1 MTDYAEEKAK
11 REQKERADRLK
22 TEPTEKYNYLAA
34 AEMSMEDNYDMI
46 DGIPNNGF
54 DYKPSIIEQ
63 LRRFKPKTPDLTGK
77 PGTAAGRDEL
87 TL

>member
-1 MTDYAEEKAK
+1 MTNYAEEKAR

-22 TEPTEKYNYLAA
+22 AEPTEKYNYLAA

-63 LRRFKPKTPDLTGK
+63 LRRFKPKPPDLAGK
-77 PGTAAGRDEL
+77 SETPADRDDL